1 MHFNTPAGDAGSSSG
16 RTQEIRIQHIN
27 APPGFPLDDP
37 NLDATLLRIVSD
49 GGATTENKHSRVE
62 ENEVQQQQQTAFVNS
77 YKAPDYLPPKQ
88 ETPYQGSPYLP
99 PVSGSSEN
107 SGVVFKG
114 SEYLPPQ
121 TSNENRAFKGPDY
134 LPPNGG
140 VSNNPNPFPSNN
152 QFKGPDYLPPP
163 QASGQQY
170 KAPEYLPPTGGVN
183 QQGSYQE
190 TTSQGVVSNNQQ
202 QYKAPEYL
210 PPTNTPFKGP
220 DYLPPQPSVSGGAS
234 NQVQYQTNTPF
245 KGPDYLPPLANTNA
259 ASSQSITSNG
269 QTPYNTP
276 FKGPDYLPPPPS
288 NSFKGPEYLPP
299 QVSATQQSVVENVY
313 IPSGVLPPGYD
324 FVKPEN
330 AEAAINELHT
340 LPDDD
345 TNTFSNT
352 NNNINN
358 QEVTVQAHLQ
368 VSSGGQVEAR
378 NVGTYQAPGYLPPVR
393 QQSSDIIYGTAKPG
407 NGPVSP
413 TAGVSVY
420 QTAGSLA
427 GQQSQPQGG
436 SYQAP
441 GYLPPAS
448 PQQPQTQGE
457 SYQAP
462 PYLPPV
468 STQQTQSVTYQAP
481 VSSQQS
487 QQIPGV
493 TYQAQVSSQQ
503 THQTQSVTYQAPAY
517 LPPVPQQQSQG
528 GSYQAPGYLPPS
540 PAQVNTNGAQHKVEG
555 EPRYL
560 PPGYDFQ
567 KTDEQ
572 PQPQITQQTNVVAN
586 INNKFKQATTGYL
599 PPGYDFQ
606 KPVEAEIQQAPNTQ
620 SQTVQQTTIVGN
632 NNFKAPSYL
641 PPVSEP
647 PFKGPEYLPPT
658 NNAEQ
663 SSGVVTSSSGS
674 QVSTP
679 TLQAAGF
686 LTPSG
691 FKAPAYLPPTS
702 NEPRPSYALPSTFQ
716 GPGYLPPFV
725 NSAQSQASY
734 MHPLSSYMTSVQ
746 PYERYGSTRK
756 PFAQYGPPPAAAAAT
771 AVAINTNDVAPMY
784 KEPATRP
791 QYYAPAM
798 SYAQNTISTQAYRS
812 HEVSSSALNPQ
823 TRQALQAFMPKDL
836 RQEISTGHSNV
847 GISSTPT
854 PKVAGAPT
862 ASAKIRTVQIVNTNA
877 VKTLKVLE
885 SLDHS
890 GVKTIKILGT
900 SNEEPMGEHRVVKVV
915 TGHKHEVQ
923 TVKIFNDHQDV
934 SEHQSSSGESRGYLP
949 PRQKRNHKKVTPRG
963 RKRPPPTSSF
973 KAPQY
978 LPPQGSSAQQKV
990 VANVYTPYGVLP
1002 PGYDILKPE
1011 NVEAAINELHT
1022 LPDDN
1027 TNTSTNKCDINN
1039 QEVTVHVHL
1048 QVSSSGVGRQVDAR
1062 TVTTYQ
1068 SPCYLPPVRQQ
1079 FMAKLDPI

>member
-16 RTQEIRIQHIN
+16 RTQAIRIQHIN

-62 ENEVQQQQQTAFVNS
+62 ENEVQQQQTAFVNS

-99 PVSGSSEN
+99 PVSGSAEN

-170 KAPEYLPPTGGVN
+170 KGPEYLPPTGGVN

-259 ASSQSITSNG
+259 APSQSITSNG
-269 QTPYNTP
+269 QTPYNNP

-299 QVSATQQSVVENVY
+299 QVSSTQQSVVENVY

-358 QEVTVQAHLQ
+358 QEVTVRAHLQ

-413 TAGVSVY
+413 TAGVSAY
-420 QTAGSLA
+420 QTAGSFA

-436 SYQAP
+436 TYQAP

-481 VSSQQS
+481 ASSQQS
-487 QQIPGV
+487 QQTPGV

-503 THQTQSVTYQAPAY
+503 AHQTQSVTYQAPAY

-528 GSYQAPGYLPPS
+528 GSYPAPGYLPPS
-540 PAQVNTNGAQHKVEG
+540 PAQVNTNGAQH
-555 EPRYL
+555 
-560 PPGYDFQ
+560 
-567 KTDEQ
+567 
-572 PQPQITQQTNVVAN
+572 
-586 INNKFKQATTGYL
+586 KQATTGYL

-606 KPVEAEIQQAPNTQ
+606 KPVEAEVQQAPNTQ

-641 PPVSEP
+641 PPVSQP

-663 SSGVVTSSSGS
+663 SSGVVTSSSVS
-674 QVSTP
+674 QVSTS
-679 TLQAAGF
+679 TLQTPGF
-686 LTPSG
+686 LAPSG
-691 FKAPAYLPPTS
+691 FKASAYLPPTS

-746 PYERYGSTRK
+746 PYERYGSARK

-771 AVAINTNDVAPMY
+771 SVAINTNDVAPMY

-812 HEVSSSALNPQ
+812 HEVSNSFTSSALNQQ

-854 PKVAGAPT
+854 PKVAGAPK

-915 TGHKHEVQ
+915 TDHKHEVQ

-963 RKRPPPTSSF
+963 RKRINGGQSQITTSNSQTPWNNPFKGPPPTSSF
-973 KAPQY
+973 KAPEY
-978 LPPQGSSAQQKV
+978 LPPQHEK
-990 VANVYTPYGVLP
+990 
-1002 PGYDILKPE
+1002 
-1011 NVEAAINELHT
+1011 VEAAIYELHT
-1022 LPDDN
+1022 LPDDD
-1027 TNTSTNKCDINN
+1027 TNTSTNKYNISN
-1039 QEVTVHVHL
+1039 
-1048 QVSSSGVGRQVDAR
+1048 
-1062 TVTTYQ
+1062 
-1068 SPCYLPPVRQQ
+1068 
-1079 FMAKLDPI
+1079 